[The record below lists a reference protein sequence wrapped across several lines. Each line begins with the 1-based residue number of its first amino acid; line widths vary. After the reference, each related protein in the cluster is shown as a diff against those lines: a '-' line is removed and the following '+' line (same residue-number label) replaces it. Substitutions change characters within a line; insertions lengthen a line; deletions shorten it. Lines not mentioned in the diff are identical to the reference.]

1 MRRHR
6 SKDTRHGEISMNMA
20 PMIDMVFMLLIFY
33 AFCSRLKNAESVE
46 MQLPKPEHSQAVN
59 VVLEDRVLIHC
70 RPADLARPEG
80 EVLYSAGV
88 NPPESLDR
96 ISQRLA
102 AVKAAVPD
110 VKVVIRADRRV
121 RFAAV
126 RAVMQ
131 IVADNQIERMNLVAM
146 AAERE

>member
-1 MRRHR
+1 
-6 SKDTRHGEISMNMA
+6 MNMA

-33 AFCSRLKNAESVE
+33 AFCSRLKNAEIVE
-46 MQLPKPEHSQAVN
+46 MEIPNPEQSQALEVA
-59 VVLEDRVLIHC
+59 LEDRVLIHC
-70 RPADLARPEG
+70 RPADPARPEG

-88 NPPESLDR
+88 NPPEPLSR

-110 VKVVIRADRRV
+110 VKVVIRADRRI
-121 RFAAV
+121 RFSAV

-131 IVADNQIERMNLVAM
+131 IVSENEIERMNLVAM